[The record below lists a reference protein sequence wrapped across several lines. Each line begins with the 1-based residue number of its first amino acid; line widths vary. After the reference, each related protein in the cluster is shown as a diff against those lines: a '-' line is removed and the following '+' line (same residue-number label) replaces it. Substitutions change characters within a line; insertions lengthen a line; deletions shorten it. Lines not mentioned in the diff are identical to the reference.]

1 MKPWSERPPEVAH
14 LFNPA
19 FCALLLREAIRG
31 FAEVS
36 PSGMPHPLVFLLLP
50 IVLHKATR
58 ESLPG
63 SITTKMHPWLQ
74 EHQEARIGFC
84 ERCAAILPHTREAIL
99 FAMNAQMVTLSQ
111 DGSMQAPRLR
121 LKQLPWPS
129 DSESAACR
137 KRAHFVGRWL
147 ALAGD
152 NATIFAMWGVRP

>member
-1 MKPWSERPPEVAH
+1 MKRWSERPPEVAH

-19 FCALLLREAIRG
+19 FCALLLREAVRG
-31 FAEVS
+31 FDEVS

-63 SITTKMHPWLQ
+63 LITTKMHPWLQ

-99 FAMNAQMVTLSQ
+99 FAMNAQIVTLSQ
-111 DGSMQAPRLR
+111 DGSMQPPVCGLTSFLGRVTRNRRRAGNERI
-121 LKQLPWPS
+121 
-129 DSESAACR
+129 CR
-137 KRAHFVGRWL
+137 
-147 ALAGD
+147 ALAGLGRR

>member
-1 MKPWSERPPEVAH
+1 MKRWSERPPEVAH

-19 FCALLLREAIRG
+19 FCALLLREAVRG

-74 EHQEARIGFC
+74 EHQGSPGLVSVNAARLSCRIPVKPFS
-84 ERCAAILPHTREAIL
+84 LP
-99 FAMNAQMVTLSQ
+99 
-111 DGSMQAPRLR
+111 
-121 LKQLPWPS
+121 
-129 DSESAACR
+129 
-137 KRAHFVGRWL
+137 
-147 ALAGD
+147 
-152 NATIFAMWGVRP
+152 